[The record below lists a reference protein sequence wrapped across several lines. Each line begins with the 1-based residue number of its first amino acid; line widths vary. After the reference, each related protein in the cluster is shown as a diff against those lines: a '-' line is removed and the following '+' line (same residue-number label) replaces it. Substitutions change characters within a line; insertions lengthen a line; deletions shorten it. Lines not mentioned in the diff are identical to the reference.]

1 MNDRLGSSVDR
12 ASPDMIPRYHQA
24 LDFEALWREF
34 PPPPDYFSGTYRL
47 SRDEMRAMQEQRFL
61 RQMERAWQVPF
72 YRRHWSAAGMEP
84 GDIRGLDDLAR
95 IPPFSVHDMRESAGN
110 DPPWADY
117 IGIDPAEH
125 APLPLI
131 LQTSGGTTGLPRPM
145 IFTPRDREV
154 MNIITGRRLY
164 MQGVRPFDL
173 VQVALSMGLTNG
185 GVLAR
190 EGIWKY
196 TGAVPVM
203 TGSGAQTPTRRQI
216 ELIKAWKAK
225 FLIGF
230 PAYLRHMGLVARDE
244 LKLDPRELP
253 VKGLIVHLGTD
264 DRAALEALWGADV
277 YDTYGCNECG
287 TMAAECG
294 HKSGM
299 HVFEDA
305 FVLEV
310 NDPETL
316 QPRSEGERGVVFIT
330 TLFKYAAPMIRYNM
344 NDVTSVAAGECACG
358 CVHRRI
364 TKIFGRSD
372 NMVKLRGVN
381 VFPEAI
387 GAIVSE
393 DARTNGEYV
402 CVLESAEGGRESM
415 TVMVETAD
423 QSMPPDV
430 IEGELADRLKEALGV
445 RLEVQ
450 AVARGG
456 LDHLTGLSQTSKI
469 KRLIDRR
476 VPHRAE
482 AQHGQGDMDKVTK
495 LFDCHSHWGTKRGY
509 MFRTEA
515 ELAQQEKIWK
525 TKATFW
531 SEDEMADYFRQNNV
545 RTILDLSFTKFLP
558 IEEIRAHHDYA
569 FEFQRKHPDVVFGH
583 WLQFDPRRA
592 LEAIREFDRALGGRC
607 RLRRAVRQRPGARH
621 SSERS
626 AAGTR
631 SISSRSRPAAR
642 S

>member
-1 MNDRLGSSVDR
+1 MKRDPTKNV
-12 ASPDMIPRYHQA
+12 IPRYYKA
-24 LDFEALWREF
+24 LDFDALWREF
-34 PPPPDYFSGTYRL
+34 PPAPDYFDGTYRL
-47 SRDEMRAMQEQRFL
+47 SRDELRAMQNERFL
-61 RQMERAWQVPF
+61 REMQRAWQVPF
-72 YRRHWSAAGMEP
+72 YRRHWPAAGMEP
-84 GDIRGLDDLAR
+84 GDIRGLDDLGKV
-95 IPPFSVHDMRESAGN
+95 PPFSVHDMRESVMNGPAI

-117 IGIDPAEH
+117 IGIDPAED

-216 ELIKAWKAK
+216 ELLKAWKAK

-244 LKLDPRELP
+244 LKIDPRELP
-253 VKGLIVHLGTD
+253 VKGLIVHLGMD
-264 DRAALEALWGADV
+264 DRASLEELWGAEA

-287 TMAAECG
+287 TMAAECS

-299 HVFEDA
+299 HIFEDA

-310 NDPETL
+310 NDPDTFE
-316 QPRSEGERGVVFIT
+316 PKSDGERGVVFIT

-344 NDVTSVAAGECACG
+344 NDVTSFATGECACG
-358 CVHRRI
+358 SVHRRI

-387 GAIVSE
+387 GAIVGA
-393 DARTNGEYV
+393 DRRTNGEYV
-402 CVLESAEGGRESM
+402 CVVDGGEGSPESM
-415 TVMVETAD
+415 TVMVELLDQDVAATDVATA
-423 QSMPPDV
+423 
-430 IEGELADRLKEALGV
+430 LAERLKEALGV
-445 RLEVQ
+445 RLEVE
-450 AVARGG
+450 VVGRGG

-469 KRLIDRR
+469 KRLIDKRR
-476 VPHRAE
+476 PVA
-482 AQHGQGDMDKVTK
+482 
-495 LFDCHSHWGTKRGY
+495 S
-509 MFRTEA
+509 
-515 ELAQQEKIWK
+515 
-525 TKATFW
+525 
-531 SEDEMADYFRQNNV
+531 
-545 RTILDLSFTKFLP
+545 
-558 IEEIRAHHDYA
+558 
-569 FEFQRKHPDVVFGH
+569 
-583 WLQFDPRRA
+583 
-592 LEAIREFDRALGGRC
+592 
-607 RLRRAVRQRPGARH
+607 
-621 SSERS
+621 
-626 AAGTR
+626 
-631 SISSRSRPAAR
+631 
-642 S
+642 